1 MACLQT
7 GAPLDLLGIDR
18 VDVKHPDAQLQLRGH
33 VVLLVLERASSRS
46 LGLARAWVVSFFA
59 HACVVSDQLDY
70 HLFNIQSREQRFIT

>member
-33 VVLLVLERASSRS
+33 VVLLVPERASSRT
-46 LGLARAWVVSFFA
+46 LGLARSWVVSFFPMP
-59 HACVVSDQLDY
+59 VL
-70 HLFNIQSREQRFIT
+70 